1 MTQATDPRYRSS
13 RLFGRLWRGYLKPH
27 AGLMVLAFLFLMADG
42 ATLGLLSAVLE
53 PLFDQVFTP
62 GGTAM
67 LMPVGLVILG
77 LFVVRAVTGV
87 IGKVLLTTVAQRS
100 STRMQSDLV
109 RHLLRLDGDFFLQ
122 NPPGA
127 LIERVQGDTIAVQG
141 VWSSV
146 ITGVGRDLVALAGLF
161 AVAISIDPIWTL
173 AALVGAPLL
182 ALPAVGVQRY
192 VRRKTMQSR
201 QQASLRATRLD
212 EIFHGIQAIKLNRM
226 EDYQTGRFRAIVD
239 RIVRAEVRMI
249 AGRAAMPAL
258 IDVVT
263 GIGFFAV
270 LILGGAQV
278 AAGTRSTGEFMAFF
292 TAMALT
298 FQPIRRL
305 GDLSGVWQIAA
316 ASLERIYRLFD
327 TEPASERPA
336 RAAPPV
342 GLPAIRFDQV
352 TFGYGPQPVLRGLG
366 FEAPAG
372 KVTALVG
379 PSGAGKTTV
388 FHLLTALA
396 TPQAGR
402 ILIGGVDAGDLSLP
416 DLRGL
421 FSVVSQDAMLF
432 DETLREN
439 IALGRDI
446 PADRLSSALADA
458 RVDEFLPRLP
468 QGLDTPVGPRG
479 AALSGGQRQRV
490 AIARALVSAAPILLL
505 DEATSA
511 LDAQSEA
518 LVAEALTRAEQ
529 GRTTLVI
536 AHRLATV
543 RAADHIVVMDRGQ
556 AVEQGRHDALI
567 AQGGLYA
574 DLCRLQFQ
582 G

>member
-1 MTQATDPRYRSS
+1 
-13 RLFGRLWRGYLKPH
+13 
-27 AGLMVLAFLFLMADG
+27 
-42 ATLGLLSAVLE
+42 
-53 PLFDQVFTP
+53 
-62 GGTAM
+62 
-67 LMPVGLVILG
+67 
-77 LFVVRAVTGV
+77 
-87 IGKVLLTTVAQRS
+87 
-100 STRMQSDLV
+100 
-109 RHLLRLDGDFFLQ
+109 
-122 NPPGA
+122 
-127 LIERVQGDTIAVQG
+127 
-141 VWSSV
+141 
-146 ITGVGRDLVALAGLF
+146 
-161 AVAISIDPIWTL
+161 
-173 AALVGAPLL
+173 
-182 ALPAVGVQRY
+182 
-192 VRRKTMQSR
+192 
-201 QQASLRATRLD
+201 
-212 EIFHGIQAIKLNRM
+212 
-226 EDYQTGRFRAIVD
+226 
-239 RIVRAEVRMI
+239 
-249 AGRAAMPAL
+249 MPAL

-439 IALGRDI
+439 IVLGRDI

-556 AVEQGRHDALI
+556 AVEQGTHDALI